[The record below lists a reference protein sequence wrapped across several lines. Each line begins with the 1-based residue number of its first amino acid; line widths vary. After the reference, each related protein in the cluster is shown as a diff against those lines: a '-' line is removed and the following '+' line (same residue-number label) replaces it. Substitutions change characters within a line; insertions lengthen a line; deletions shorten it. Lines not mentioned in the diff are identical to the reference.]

1 MFFFKKVFAITE
13 KVRYNKPMMNEEQY
27 QIPTWGDI
35 ARRVHRKEAINPIE
49 RLIYEFE
56 PCEEDE
62 IRDFREV
69 LQETLDF
76 LSNNN

>member
-1 MFFFKKVFAITE
+1 MKE
-13 KVRYNKPMMNEEQY
+13 KVQY
-27 QIPTWGDI
+27 KMPTWGEI
-35 ARRVHRKEAINPIE
+35 ARRVYRKEAINPIE

-62 IRDFREV
+62 IKDFRKQ
-69 LQETLDF
+69 LQEALDF